1 MDVTEEDRLNIQPD
15 DDSTVPQLPL
25 EEITTSDRM
34 NGMSPI
40 TADQLNLS
48 DANNSVFGDAQSSS
62 AEGNFVAHNN
72 SNNGDPLLINQ
83 QDRNITRYRNG
94 AVSNTSIST
103 NDLIFQQKGREIE
116 ESHNQLDQN
125 NIGFCDG
132 TSSNV
137 APTEHDLMLH
147 NMLHR
152 KEEGA
157 EEEEEEEPVDHSN
170 TMYVHAVEDQ
180 RSSIHGQYLSDT
192 STPTNLNKLHYN
204 MLHTQ
209 RIEEGEP
216 ADDSNA
222 TNVYVVE
229 DQRSSTYY
237 QHLLNASTPQDVSL
251 NSMIR
256 REGVFE
262 EEEESYRPFLK
273 SITIYDAMKVFSCFL
288 IFFAGYWCRASF
300 VTNANDP
307 PKNSPAVERFKQA
320 WTCGT
325 QITNNN
331 DEHHDLIVSYLRTDN
346 DEETIQDTLP
356 LDVFRGRAINW
367 FVTGAGKNINLDD
380 DNDCTSRD
388 SLFSILYSLL
398 VLRESIGISDPDWYT
413 NVPVQNTAD
422 VCKWSR
428 VHCSSNDS
436 NNNDISEEEVLIEK
450 LIFNNA
456 DLSTNSICFF
466 FLAIII
472 CVVVFF
478 ILVNFFILI
487 VFIVIFLL
495 LGGTIPPELMRLTN
509 LISLELYTNQR
520 LSGFI
525 PTSIGKLTNLEYL
538 FLQATGLSGS
548 IPSEIGELISLR
560 QFHFD
565 NTPLLV
571 GTMPESICKL
581 TENGKGHLDSLRGTC
596 GSRIFESCSCCKSCR
611 QPIITMKQPIITHHV
626 LQ

>member
-1 MDVTEEDRLNIQPD
+1 MDVTKEDRLNIQPE
-15 DDSTVPQLPL
+15 DDSTVPQPPL
-25 EEITTSDRM
+25 EEITISDRI

-48 DANNSVFGDAQSSS
+48 DANNSVFGNAQSSS

-72 SNNGDPLLINQ
+72 SNNGDSLLINQ
-83 QDRNITRYRNG
+83 QDRNIIGYRND
-94 AVSNTSIST
+94 AVFNTSIS
-103 NDLIFQQKGREIE
+103 NDDLIFQQIGREIE

-125 NIGFCDG
+125 NIGFRDG
-132 TSSNV
+132 TVSNV

-147 NMLHR
+147 NILHR

-157 EEEEEEEPVDHSN
+157 EEEEEEEEPVDDSN
-170 TMYVHAVEDQ
+170 TMYARAVEDQ
-180 RSSIHGQYLSDT
+180 CSSIHGQCLSDT

-204 MLHTQ
+204 LLHTQ
-209 RIEEGEP
+209 RIEEGGP

-222 TNVYVVE
+222 TNMYVVE
-229 DQRSSTYY
+229 DRRSSTYY

-251 NSMIR
+251 NPMIR

-273 SITIYDAMKVFSCFL
+273 SNTMYDAIQVFSCFL
-288 IFFAGYWCRASF
+288 LVFFAGYWYRALF

-325 QITNNN
+325 QITKTI
-331 DEHHDLIVSYLRTDN
+331 DEHHDLIDSYLRTDN
-346 DEETIQDTLP
+346 DEETIQDTLT

-367 FVTGAGKNINLDD
+367 FVTGAGRNINLDD

-428 VHCSSNDS
+428 VHCSSNGS
-436 NNNDISEEEVLIEK
+436 NNNDNNEEEVLIEK

-456 DLSTNSICFF
+456 GLSTNSTFF
-466 FLAIII
+466 FPCNYNL
-472 CVVVFF
+472 CCC
-478 ILVNFFILI
+478 
-487 VFIVIFLL
+487 FLH
-495 LGGTIPPELMRLTN
+495 
-509 LISLELYTNQR
+509 S
-520 LSGFI
+520 
-525 PTSIGKLTNLEYL
+525 
-538 FLQATGLSGS
+538 
-548 IPSEIGELISLR
+548 R
-560 QFHFD
+560 QFLHSYCFHCH
-565 NTPLLV
+565 
-571 GTMPESICKL
+571 I
-581 TENGKGHLDSLRGTC
+581 
-596 GSRIFESCSCCKSCR
+596 
-611 QPIITMKQPIITHHV
+611 PIIRWNDPTRTNEAHKSHFA
-626 LQ
+626 